1 MVLFCFGM
9 SVLPLYMSVDQ
20 KRTLDAL
27 GLALWMVLR
36 YHACMDVGDGN
47 RTSVQPLFEALEG
60 NFNVL
65 H

>member
-9 SVLPLYMSVDQ
+9 SVLPLCMSVDQ

-47 RTSVQPLFEALEG
+47 RTSVQPL
-60 NFNVL
+60 V
-65 H
+65 